1 MLLDTFPALGVSP
14 EVAKALLSKGI
25 LAPFPIQSMVVPDA
39 MAGRDVLARS
49 KTGSGKTLAF
59 ALPLVERVDPSG
71 ARPSVLILVPTRE
84 LAVQVTDDFDGIA
97 QVKRLRVASVYGG
110 VGIRDQAR
118 AAARAHILVAT
129 PGRMEDLAQRRL
141 VSLDQVG
148 VLILD
153 EADRMLDMGFQP
165 QVDRLVRRLPAK
177 RQTMFFSA
185 TLDGVVGNL
194 ARAYTKDAVR
204 HEIEASRQTVEEVE
218 HRFIPVGSDGK
229 TQALVDLLKEPDR
242 GLALVFVRT
251 KRGADRLVQK
261 LRAQGVKA
269 LAMHGDLTQAARED
283 ALARFESGKVD
294 TLVATDVAARGLD
307 LQAITHVINYDPPG
321 DDKDYVHRV
330 GRTARAGRS
339 GTGVTFVQPDQQGDV
354 SRMAARLKLHEEFQ
368 LEGMAIAPPR
378 MVYTSGRKGG
388 MRGSRRRRKF

>member
-71 ARPSVLILVPTRE
+71 ARPSVLILVPTRG

-141 VSLDQVG
+141 VSLEQVG

-218 HRFIPVGSDGK
+218 HRLSPWAPTARLRRSWTSSRSRTGGWPWSSSGRSVEPTGWSRSSGRRASRPSPCTAISPRPPARTPWPGSS
-229 TQALVDLLKEPDR
+229 P
-242 GLALVFVRT
+242 
-251 KRGADRLVQK
+251 
-261 LRAQGVKA
+261 
-269 LAMHGDLTQAARED
+269 ARWTPW
-283 ALARFESGKVD
+283 SPP
-294 TLVATDVAARGLD
+294 TS
-307 LQAITHVINYDPPG
+307 PPG
-321 DDKDYVHRV
+321 VSTPGHHPRHQLRPAGRRQGLRPPGRAHRP
-330 GRTARAGRS
+330 GRTFGDR
-339 GTGVTFVQPDQQGDV
+339 VTFVQPDQQGDV